1 MGADKERTA
10 MFGYTVGVSRIRG
23 LRREIARK
31 YAQDGLWETLRGG
44 TLRLIHEVPKLVW
57 SHQQNSHPFDK
68 KYGTD
73 TSGIISAGALDIADD
88 KVAHAK
94 RYQAAI
100 VEVFINILNELPI
113 RYEDFL
119 FIDLGSGKG
128 RALLLASQFP
138 FKEIVGVELSTTL
151 HTIACRNIQIY
162 RDELQRCHRIRSV
175 CEDVARYQIPPVKQ
189 VFYLF
194 NPFDDQVMRT
204 VLRNIE
210 ESLRQVPRETYIIY
224 LKPSHRDV
232 LDQATFLRVAND
244 AGRYVIYNAG
254 PHTLS

>member
-1 MGADKERTA
+1 
-10 MFGYTVGVSRIRG
+10 MFDHTIGVGRIRG
-23 LRREIARK
+23 LRREVVRK
-31 YAQDGLWETLRGG
+31 LAQDGLWETLKSG
-44 TLRLIHEVPKLVW
+44 TLRLVHEMHDLAS
-57 SHQQNSHPFDK
+57 SHRQNLHPFDL

-73 TSGIISAGALDIADD
+73 TGGIICAGALDIADE
-88 KVAHAK
+88 KVVHAK

-100 VEVFINILNELPI
+100 GEVFIGILNELPI
-113 RYEDFL
+113 RYDEFL

-138 FKEIVGVELSTTL
+138 FKGIVGIELSPTL

-162 RDELQRCHRIRSV
+162 RDDLQCCHRIHSV
-175 CEDVARYQIPPVKQ
+175 CEDVARYQMPPVKE

-194 NPFDDQVMRT
+194 DPFDDQVMRT

-210 ESLRQVPRETYIIY
+210 ESLRRVPRDIYIIY

-232 LDQATFLRVAND
+232 FDQATFLRVAND